1 MYKMFQDRVL
11 VRIVK
16 ENQADAPITRIKE
29 NSKSRVHIKTSCC
42 DSRVGV
48 SCLLIRRLDSSVHRL
63 YVSRI

>member
-16 ENQADAPITRIKE
+16 ENQADAPITIIKE
-29 NSKSRVHIKTSCC
+29 NSKCRVHKTSRC